1 MACLGHNFWS
11 SECVVN
17 IGLLVFSTVIPK
29 ISDLTRCVHDTFRN
43 SVHHSRASI
52 WSKLEMW
59 VSFTQLN
66 IFWSK
71 WASIWSKSAI
81 DLVRIRHGLK
91 PPLTTRNVSIFSYQ
105 YLHDLNGIN
114 QRWQIYGVLLIYSH
128 PQLDNI
134 ISFQNMYTFPF
145 EKLIFHM
152 KTGYEKN
159 MEKEK
164 IWAVFFW
171 NLSLVLDTWV
181 INIAKSYIPFTRIL
195 LTF

>member
-1 MACLGHNFWS
+1 MCREHWPIGFLYCYPQNFRFDQMRSWHIQKFCS
-11 SECVVN
+11 PFQSLYMVQTWNVS
-17 IGLLVFSTVIPK
+17 IFYPIKYFLVQ
-29 ISDLTRCVHDTFRN
+29 
-43 SVHHSRASI
+43 
-52 WSKLEMW
+52 M
-59 VSFTQLN
+59 SFYR
-66 IFWSK
+66 
-71 WASIWSKSAI
+71 SKSAI
-81 DLVRIRHGLK
+81 DLVQISHGLNQ
-91 PPLTTRNVSIFSYQ
+91 PLTTRNVSIFSYQ

-114 QRWQIYGVLLIYSH
+114 QRWQIYEVLLIYLH

-152 KTGYEKN
+152 KTGFEKN